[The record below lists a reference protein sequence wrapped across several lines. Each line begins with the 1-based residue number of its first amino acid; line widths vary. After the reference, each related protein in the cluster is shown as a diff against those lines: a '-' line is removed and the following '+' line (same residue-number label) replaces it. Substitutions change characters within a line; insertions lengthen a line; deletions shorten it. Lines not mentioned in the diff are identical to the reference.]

1 MSDALDRVCETL
13 RDRGYRVA
21 FPTDRGEPAAVATPE
36 STADAVVADG
46 PLAVEPL
53 DPAHVPPSRSA
64 TGVDPTTVVDRVADA
79 APERTCLF
87 VVTPDA
93 AAAVRE
99 ILTDPPGVRAVDAD
113 GCRTFY
119 HVPDRLSTP
128 EGLGCVRA
136 DGPLTWREEPATGG
150 ISGGTPGS
158 RAGGTDGDEG
168 TDRRLVLTAD
178 GTVHAAFADYTGL
191 ACPTAEAFP
200 YTYRRGDDRRI
211 RVRSRDGRTVGVYPS
226 VRAMKDDAYA
236 PIPDPLLPEV
246 HLPDGVRLRSA
257 WAIAVVDPNGEPD
270 ARGDVTDV
278 RFQRA

>member
-1 MSDALDRVCETL
+1 MSDALDRVCEAL
-13 RDRGYRVA
+13 RDRGYRVE
-21 FPTDRGEPAAVATPE
+21 FPTDRGAPAAVATPQPG
-36 STADAVVADG
+36 SDPVAADG

-53 DPAHVPPSRSA
+53 DPAHVPPARST

-87 VVTPDA
+87 VVDA
-93 AAAVRE
+93 AGAAAVRE
-99 ILTDPPGVRAVDAD
+99 ILTDPPAVRAVDDD

-150 ISGGTPGS
+150 IRGNSSGS
-158 RAGGTDGDEG
+158 KAEAADADAG

-178 GTVHAAFADYTGL
+178 GTVHAAFADYAAL

-200 YTYRRGDDRRI
+200 YTYRRGEDRRI
-211 RVRSRDGRTVGVYPS
+211 HVRSRDGRTVGVYPS
-226 VRAMKDDAYA
+226 VRAMKADAYE

-246 HLPDGVRLRSA
+246 HLPDGVRLRRA
-257 WAIAVVDPNGEPD
+257 WGLAVVGVNDDDD
-270 ARGDVTDV
+270 AGRDATSV